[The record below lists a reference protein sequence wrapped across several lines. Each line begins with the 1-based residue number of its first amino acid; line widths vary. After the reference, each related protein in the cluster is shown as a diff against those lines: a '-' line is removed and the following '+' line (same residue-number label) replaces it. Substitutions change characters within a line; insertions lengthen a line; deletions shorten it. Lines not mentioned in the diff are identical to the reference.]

1 MSEARGSEAL
11 KLIYDY
17 DYLLQRLYSR
27 LPARTAK
34 ASRFELPKLMVERI
48 GTKTMIR
55 NFKQLSSVMRREPRL
70 VMRYLLKELG
80 TSGNY
85 DEENGILVINAKV
98 SSTTLGNLIQRF
110 VKTYVICPT
119 CGAPD
124 TKLERRGKA
133 WILICEACG
142 AEQPVPPL

>member
-1 MSEARGSEAL
+1 MSQSKGTQIL
-11 KLIYDY
+11 YDY
-17 DYLLQRLYSR
+17 EYLLQRLYQR
-27 LPARTAK
+27 LPIRGSK
-34 ASRFELPKLMVERI
+34 ASRFELPRLVIERV

-55 NFKQLSSVMRREPRL
+55 NFRQLTSIMRREPRI

-85 DEENGILVINAKV
+85 DDESGILTINAKV
-98 SSTTLGNLIQRF
+98 SSATLNNLISRF
-110 VKTYVICPT
+110 VRTYVLCPT

-124 TKLERRGKA
+124 TRLEKRGKA

>member
-1 MSEARGSEAL
+1 MSQSEGPQIL
-11 KLIYDY
+11 YDY
-17 DYLLQRLYSR
+17 EYLLQRLYQR
-27 LPARTAK
+27 LPARGSK
-34 ASRFELPKLMVERI
+34 ASRFELPRLAIERV

-55 NFKQLSSVMRREPRL
+55 NFRQLTDVMRREPRIL
-70 VMRYLLKELG
+70 MRYLLKELG

-85 DEENGILVINAKV
+85 DDESGILTINAKV
-98 SSTTLGNLIQRF
+98 SSVTLNNLMSRF
-110 VKTYVICPT
+110 VKTYVLCPT

-124 TKLERRGKA
+124 TRLEKRGKA

>member
-1 MSEARGSEAL
+1 MSQSRGTQIL
-11 KLIYDY
+11 YDY
-17 DYLLQRLYSR
+17 EYLLQRLYQR
-27 LPARTAK
+27 LPIRGSK
-34 ASRFELPKLMVERI
+34 ASRFELPRLVIERV

-55 NFKQLSSVMRREPRL
+55 NFRQLTSIMRREPRI

-85 DEENGILVINAKV
+85 DDESGILTINAKV
-98 SSTTLGNLIQRF
+98 SSATLNNLISRF
-110 VKTYVICPT
+110 VRTYVLCPT

-124 TKLERRGKA
+124 TRLEKRGKA

>member
-1 MSEARGSEAL
+1 
-11 KLIYDY
+11 
-17 DYLLQRLYSR
+17 
-27 LPARTAK
+27 
-34 ASRFELPKLMVERI
+34 MVERI

-55 NFKQLSSVMRREPRL
+55 NFKQLSSAMRREPRL

-98 SSTTLGNLIQRF
+98 SSATLGNLIQRF
-110 VKTYVICPT
+110 VKTYVVCPT

>member
-1 MSEARGSEAL
+1 MSRPANSEAL

-34 ASRFELPKLMVERI
+34 ASRFELPKLMVERV
-48 GTKTMIR
+48 GTKTVIR
-55 NFKQLSSVMRREPRL
+55 NFKQLANVMRREPRL

-85 DEENGILVINAKV
+85 DEENGMLLINAKV
-98 SSTTLGNLIQRF
+98 SSATLNNLVQRF

-124 TKLERRGKA
+124 TRLERRGKA
-133 WILICEACG
+133 WILACDACG

>member
-1 MSEARGSEAL
+1 MAARPRGL
-11 KLIYDY
+11 DLLYDY
-17 DYLLQRLYSR
+17 EYLLNRLYER
-27 LPARTAK
+27 LPARGSK
-34 ASRFELPKLMVERI
+34 ASRFELPRLVIERV

-55 NFKQLSSVMRREPRL
+55 NFKQLADVMRRDPRI

-85 DEENGILVINAKV
+85 DEESGILVINAKV
-98 SSTTLGNLIQRF
+98 SAATLNNLIQRF

-124 TKLERRGKA
+124 TRLERRGKA
-133 WILICEACG
+133 WVLVCEACG

>member
-1 MSEARGSEAL
+1 MISVSQSRGTQIL
-11 KLIYDY
+11 YDY
-17 DYLLQRLYSR
+17 EYLLQRLYQR
-27 LPARTAK
+27 LPIRGSK
-34 ASRFELPKLMVERI
+34 ASRFELPRLVIERV

-55 NFKQLSSVMRREPRL
+55 NFRQLTSIMRREPRI

-85 DEENGILVINAKV
+85 DDESGILTINAKV
-98 SSTTLGNLIQRF
+98 SSATLNNLISRF
-110 VKTYVICPT
+110 VRTYVLCPT

-124 TKLERRGKA
+124 TRLEKRGKA